1 MKNPVVAANI
11 AGPTELVADGKTGYL
26 IPLGKFEDAASAV
39 AELVISP
46 ALRKEMGM
54 NGYHRVIKE
63 FTIDNYIQGVEKIFK
78 EIQGQQMKIL
88 IATPDFPLWDGG
100 ISTVSF
106 EVAMGLHR
114 IGYDI
119 SVLTPLQNPSDIN
132 FDSTLPFKIF
142 RIKNIKDHYLK
153 TYYHIMKMNQ
163 LIKKYKF
170 DLIMAQSWYPSGIA
184 AVNVAKR
191 HKVKMTVTVH
201 GNEILNL
208 RFASNFWLR
217 KMKKVF
223 DEADKIFCV
232 SNYTHQKLKQRL
244 QNVSNINK
252 NTAIVYNGV

>member
-1 MKNPVVAANI
+1 
-11 AGPTELVADGKTGYL
+11 
-26 IPLGKFEDAASAV
+26 
-39 AELVISP
+39 
-46 ALRKEMGM
+46 
-54 NGYHRVIKE
+54 
-63 FTIDNYIQGVEKIFK
+63 
-78 EIQGQQMKIL
+78 MKIL
-88 IATPDFPLWDGG
+88 IATPDFPLWEGG

-114 IGYDI
+114 IGHDI

-208 RFASNFWLR
+208 RFVSNFWLR
-217 KMKKVF
+217 KMEKVF

-244 QNVSNINK
+244 QNISNINK
-252 NTAIVYNGV
+252 NTAIVYNGVDYNYFSPAKPSRGAPVPFRYQHLVLIIFQKFRQLCNNTH